1 MRPTLLLTARREVV
15 VEDLI
20 QPKTA
25 SGAEVG
31 GIIGAHTAVV
41 ARAVHTLRQ
50 ISAPF
55 VKPDGVLLLELR
67 RRRHGRTLLDQVR
80 PLTGEVLE
88 VRDVLLPRLDLG
100 SMFARS
106 RCVAFVEVLVR
117 QTAEAMTELMHHHR
131 QVPLVVRRG
140 DEVRVVHTAS
150 AIDVAIGEDDKVLV
164 GDADEGI
171 VDRLHTAR
179 RQIAVGVEGIEVRG
193 ERRAGPALLTR
204 HGDARL
210 FGGREDHHDIEVLA
224 VALEGLIVEE
234 RFGSCLGITEEDRHL
249 SLGIAFGEECQVDAV
264 TAVPR
269 VDEVL
274 VLLRLL
280 RRLVTDEDILRIDTL
295 RLINDGA
302 LLGIAQAERHLH
314 RSLGEGDA
322 QHLLIGAALGLRQR
336 SLTPLEVERVEGEGI
351 DELARG
357 FVMDVE
363 LSIPSEDEAVE
374 VETTASP
381 ALEQMGFVGRDL
393 SRRLAPGE
401 DVVQA
406 ERAVSEEGLKRLLRR
421 GAATPHEEEQEKK
434 R

>member
-1 MRPTLLLTARREVV
+1 MVSAVLLLPWGEVV
-15 VEDLI
+15 VDDL
-20 QPKTA
+20 
-25 SGAEVG
+25 AEGQVAG
-31 GIIGAHTAVV
+31 GTEVRRIVGAHAAVV
-41 ARAVHTLRQ
+41 ASSVHALGE

-55 VKPDGVLLLELR
+55 VETDGVLLLELS
-67 RRRHGRTLLDQVR
+67 GRGKGRALLDQVR
-80 PLTGEVLE
+80 PLAGEVLE
-88 VRDVLLPRLDLG
+88 VGDVLLPRLDLG
-100 SMFARS
+100 SVFARC
-106 RCVAFVEVLVR
+106 RCVAFVEVFVR
-117 QTAEAMTELMHHHR
+117 QTAEAMAELMHHHG

-140 DEVRVVHTAS
+140 DEVRVVHTAT
-150 AIDVAIGEDDKVLV
+150 AVDVAIGEDDQVLV
-164 GDADEGI
+164 GDTDEGI

-179 RQIAVGVEGIEVRG
+179 RQIAVRVEGIEVRG

-204 HGDARL
+204 YGDARL

-234 RFGSCLGITEEDRHL
+234 RFGSSLGITEEDRHL
-249 SLGIAFGEECQVDAV
+249 SLGIAFGEERQVDAV

-280 RRLVTDEDILRIDTL
+280 RRLVTDEDVLRIDTL
-295 RLINDGA
+295 RLLDDGA

-314 RSLGEGDA
+314 GSLGEGDA
-322 QHLLIGAALGLRQR
+322 QHLLIGAAFGLRQR
-336 SLTPLEVERVEGEGI
+336 CLTPLEVERVEGEGI
-351 DELARG
+351 DQLARG

-363 LSIPSEDEAVE
+363 LGIPSEDEAIE
-374 VETTASP
+374 VVTTASP

-406 ERAVSEEGLKRLLRR
+406 ERTVSEEGLKRLLRR
-421 GAATPHEEEQEKK
+421 GTATPHEEEQEEK

>member
-1 MRPTLLLTARREVV
+1 M
-15 VEDLI
+15 LI
-20 QPKTA
+20 
-25 SGAEVG
+25 
-31 GIIGAHTAVV
+31 
-41 ARAVHTLRQ
+41 
-50 ISAPF
+50 
-55 VKPDGVLLLELR
+55 
-67 RRRHGRTLLDQVR
+67 
-80 PLTGEVLE
+80 
-88 VRDVLLPRLDLG
+88 
-100 SMFARS
+100 
-106 RCVAFVEVLVR
+106 
-117 QTAEAMTELMHHHR
+117 
-131 QVPLVVRRG
+131 G
-140 DEVRVVHTAS
+140 DT
-150 AIDVAIGEDDKVLV
+150 
-164 GDADEGI
+164 DEGI

-179 RQIAVGVEGIEVRG
+179 RQIAIGVEGIEVRG

-204 HGDARL
+204 HSDARL

-224 VALEGLIVEE
+224 VALEGLVVEE
-234 RFGSCLGITEEDRHL
+234 RFGSGLGITEEDRHL
-249 SLGIAFGEECQVDAV
+249 SLGIAFGEKRQVDAV

-314 RSLGEGDA
+314 GSLGEGDA

-336 SLTPLEVERVEGEGI
+336 RLTPLEVERVEGEGI

-357 FVMDVE
+357 FVMHIE
-363 LSIPSEDEAVE
+363 LGIPSEDEAVE
-374 VETTASP
+374 VVTTASP

-421 GAATPHEEEQEKK
+421 GAATPHEEEQEEKG
-434 R
+434 

>member
-1 MRPTLLLTARREVV
+1 MRPSLLLTARREVV

-25 SGAEVG
+25 GGAEVG

-55 VKPDGVLLLELR
+55 VEPDGVLLLELR
-67 RRRHGRTLLDQVR
+67 GRRHGRTLLDQVR

-100 SMFARS
+100 SVFARC
-106 RCVAFVEVLVR
+106 RCIAFVEVFVR
-117 QTAEAMTELMHHHR
+117 QTAEAMAELMHHHG

-140 DEVRVVHTAS
+140 DEVRVVHTAT
-150 AIDVAIGEDDKVLV
+150 AVDVAIGEDDEVLI

-224 VALEGLIVEE
+224 VALEGLVVEE
-234 RFGSCLGITEEDRHL
+234 RFGSGLGITEEDRHL
-249 SLGIAFGEECQVDAV
+249 GLGIAFGEERQVDAV

-322 QHLLIGAALGLRQR
+322 QHLLIGAALDLRQR
-336 SLTPLEVERVEGEGI
+336 RLTPLEVERVEGEGI

-363 LSIPSEDEAVE
+363 LSIPSEDEAIE
-374 VETTASP
+374 VVTTASP

-406 ERAVSEEGLKRLLRR
+406 ERTVSEEGLKRLLHR
-421 GAATPHEEEQEKK
+421 GAATPHEEEQEEKG
-434 R
+434 